1 MKSRPKSD
9 HFSGSQAGI
18 TLLELVVVLAVM
30 AILLGTSTVY
40 LGSIE
45 TPLRSG
51 GQLVEGL
58 IKQTRAKAAATM
70 TVHRVRPL
78 SEAELI
84 VEHAASCSAGT
95 WTYDAALDLE
105 LPDGVTLTDTSWV
118 ICFGNRGTAL
128 ANQTLTLTHPEA
140 GDQQLE
146 VLMGGVVRWL

>member
-1 MKSRPKSD
+1 M
-9 HFSGSQAGI
+9 
-18 TLLELVVVLAVM
+18 LELVVVLAVM
-30 AILLGTSTVY
+30 SLVLGVSTAF
-40 LGSIE
+40 LGAVK
-45 TPLRSG
+45 TPLRHG
-51 GQLVEGL
+51 ARLVEGL

-78 SEAELI
+78 SGEKLI

-95 WTYDAALDLE
+95 WTSDPALDLE
-105 LPDGVTLTDTSWV
+105 LPDGVTFTDTSWM

-128 ANQTLTLTHPEA
+128 ASQTLTLTHAEA